1 MYAAGMLEGY
11 LTSYQIYYSWYQQ
24 WNSDGGSDDF
34 SDSIIEQV
42 NNWTTTQRTWMEK
55 QISNNPNSQYWK
67 YVSGLTNQYDGQ
79 RYGYSIAKKKFD
91 LPSSKLDNDDDF
103 AWQFMTGNTD
113 LDDLLNVLDPSR
125 LPDWNKMTPN
135 QILNYKLKHTRC
147 SSLVKVTP
155 ELDNIFFSHS
165 TWYVLYCISVI
176 HYP

>member
-24 WNSDGGSDDF
+24 WNSDGGSNDF
-34 SDSIIEQV
+34 DDSIIDKV